1 MRPLT
6 DEERAAGA
14 TGNNE
19 VKGIFPK
26 KKCTT
31 KSPVVDLTAIAS
43 DHIDYMRYS
52 PVIWSCVYR
61 VYPLVGVEL
70 QRWMSMCSQ

>member
-14 TGNNE
+14 TGTRRL
-19 VKGIFPK
+19 KGYFK
-26 KKCTT
+26 QKCTT

-43 DHIDYMRYS
+43 DHSDKMR
-52 PVIWSCVYR
+52 
-61 VYPLVGVEL
+61 
-70 QRWMSMCSQ
+70 